1 MTSAS
6 DDPVVYLATAPN
18 EPIAQLWVEILADA
32 GIRAMM
38 KPVGPGFGAWA
49 SAATFEHELY
59 VLRSQFDEAEAVL
72 AEVEP
77 GPALE

>member
-1 MTSAS
+1 MTTQS
-6 DDPVVYLATAPN
+6 DDSVVYLATAPN

-38 KPVGPGFGAWA
+38 KPVGPGFGAWG

-59 VLRSQFDEAEAVL
+59 VLQSQFEEAETVL

-77 GPALE
+77 GQALD

>member
-1 MTSAS
+1 MTTQS

-38 KPVGPGFGAWA
+38 KPVGPGFGAWG

-59 VLRSQFDEAEAVL
+59 VLQSQFEEAETVL

-77 GPALE
+77 GQALD